1 MMMMIYAYEV
11 KHEMQVNL

>member
-1 MMMMIYAYEV
+1 MML